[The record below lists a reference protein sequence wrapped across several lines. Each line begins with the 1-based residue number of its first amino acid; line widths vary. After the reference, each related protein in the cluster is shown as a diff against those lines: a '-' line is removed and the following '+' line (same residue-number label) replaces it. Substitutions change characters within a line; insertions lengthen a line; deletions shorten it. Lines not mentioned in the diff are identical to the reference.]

1 MIVTMR
7 HARTIPGFSAK
18 PGFCASGLRAF
29 ARRHAIEL
37 REFAKNGIEAER
49 LEATGD
55 GFAIALVQW
64 ARECKARTQ
73 ADTEQAHG

>member
-18 PGFCASGLRAF
+18 PGFCARGMCAF
-29 ARRHAIEL
+29 ARRHGISL
-37 REFAKNGIEAER
+37 REFAKNGIEAAR

-55 GFAIALVQW
+55 AFAIALVQW
-64 ARECKARTQ
+64 ARECEAQ
-73 ADTEQAHG
+73 EQPHG